1 MPCRVVPLSAYLPRQ
16 TPCLSIACILVS
28 LIDYSHCRC
37 GSSRVRPHTMAVPP
51 SFSAAMY
58 SSPVYSHETRP
69 SISSAP
75 SFAGAG
81 LRLPSN
87 RKTIYDRNLNR
98 SRNAELS
105 RASFAFLFMEMVTY
119 AQKKIKS
126 ISEFE
131 TKLNEQGY
139 PLGMKLLDLLLYRSS
154 PAGSSTSSSNPA
166 ARPLR
171 ILPLLTLINNKL
183 YPLLFSRPADSLEQD
198 TSDPSKYMIIDN
210 TPLTN
215 TYISVPKEM
224 SQLSVAAF
232 IAGIIEGVCDGAGFQ
247 CKVSAHNQATDLWPN
262 RTVFLVAFDESVM
275 EREKELERQGVK

>member
-1 MPCRVVPLSAYLPRQ
+1 
-16 TPCLSIACILVS
+16 
-28 LIDYSHCRC
+28 
-37 GSSRVRPHTMAVPP
+37 MAMPP
-51 SFSAAMY
+51 SLASTMY
-58 SSPVYSHETRP
+58 PSPTYTQGSRP
-69 SISSAP
+69 SSSSNP

-81 LRLPSN
+81 LRVPTN

-126 ISEFE
+126 VSDFE
-131 TKLNEQGY
+131 KKLNEQGY

-154 PAGSSTSSSNPA
+154 PAGSSSSSSTPA

-171 ILPLLTLINNKL
+171 ILPLLSLINNKL

-198 TSDPSKYMIIDN
+198 TADPSKYMIIDN

-224 SQLSVAAF
+224 SQLSIAAF

-247 CKVSAHNQATDLWPN
+247 CKVSAHNQGTDVWPN
-262 RTVFLVAFDESVM
+262 RTVFLVAFETEVM

>member
-1 MPCRVVPLSAYLPRQ
+1 MP
-16 TPCLSIACILVS
+16 SIVIALARASPKEIFLA
-28 LIDYSHCRC
+28 
-37 GSSRVRPHTMAVPP
+37 SSRAST
-51 SFSAAMY
+51 MY
-58 SSPVYSHETRP
+58 SSPTYSHESRQST
-69 SISSAP
+69 SSAP

-119 AQKKIKS
+119 AQRKIKS
-126 ISEFE
+126 VSDFE
-131 TKLNEQGY
+131 KKLNEQGY

-154 PAGSSTSSSNPA
+154 PAGSSSSSSAPA

-215 TYISVPKEM
+215 AYISVPKEM
-224 SQLSVAAF
+224 NQLSVAAF
-232 IAGIIEGVCDGAGFQ
+232 IAGIIEGVCDGAGFP
-247 CKVSAHNQATDLWPN
+247 CKVSAHNQGTDVWPN